1 MKHSKLTFLV
11 LAIQTILIF
20 SVHAQSPV
28 GKNLH
33 QIIAMR
39 GSNFNR
45 LSDAQGMHIVQYKWA
60 VGKDTLADL
69 LYLQGFTCVK
79 EESIRPVAQ
88 KNQYL
93 DTLNQQYVSAGFN
106 AWRGK
111 DSSFVTIATRDGF
124 LDITSFSADYYK
136 KISH

>member
-1 MKHSKLTFLV
+1 MKHTKLTFLL
-11 LAIQTILIF
+11 LAMQATLVF
-20 SVHAQSPV
+20 TAHGQSPV

-45 LSDAQGMHIVQYKWA
+45 LSDAQGMHVLQYKWT
-60 VGKDTLADL
+60 VGKDTVSDL
-69 LYLQGFTCVK
+69 LYLEGFTCVK
-79 EESIRPVAQ
+79 EESIRLAAQ

-93 DTLNQQYVSAGFN
+93 DSLNQQYISAGYN
-106 AWRGK
+106 TWRGK
-111 DSSFVTIATRDGF
+111 DSSFVTIATRDGY

-136 KISH
+136 KLAH

>member
-1 MKHSKLTFLV
+1 MKHTKFTFLAF
-11 LAIQTILIF
+11 AIQSILMF
-20 SVHAQSPV
+20 SAHAQSPV

-33 QIIAMR
+33 QIIALR

-69 LYLQGFTCVK
+69 IYLEGFTCVK

-88 KNQYL
+88 KSQYL
-93 DTLNQQYVSAGFN
+93 DSLNQLYISAGFN
-106 AWRGK
+106 QWRGK
-111 DSSFVTIATRDGF
+111 DSSFVTVATRDGF
-124 LDITSFSADYYK
+124 FDITSFSADYYK
-136 KISH
+136 KISR